1 MTDQASARPTSAR
14 PMQRS
19 LGSVFA
25 TLGRNLIHSIGII
38 AVLIAWEILA
48 RSGLFTPFLL
58 PSVTT
63 TVTRIAAD
71 AQSGVLFI
79 NIGVTVARALA
90 GFALAA
96 VLGIALGTL
105 MARVKLVHWFFD
117 PIISIGFPMPKIAF
131 LPIIILW
138 LGVYDTPK
146 IFMIVIEAIF
156 PIVTATLTGIA
167 GVERELQWS
176 ARNMGANEREVVWDV
191 VVPAASPQIMT
202 GLQVALPIALIVAI
216 VTEMLMGGYGVGSA
230 MVDAW
235 RFADSPGVF
244 AGIVEMAIVGFVM
257 VRSMAVLRRRM
268 LLWHQEAM
276 DPATV

>member
-1 MTDQASARPTSAR
+1 MTDQASARPTSSR
-14 PMQRS
+14 PMRRS
-19 LGSVFA
+19 LGSAFVA
-25 TLGRNLIHSIGII
+25 LGRSLIHSVGVV
-38 AVLIAWEILA
+38 VLLLAWEILA

-58 PSVTT
+58 PSLTT
-63 TVTRIAAD
+63 TIARIATD
-71 AQSGVLFI
+71 AQAGVLLI

-167 GVERELQWS
+167 GVERELLWS

-216 VTEMLMGGYGVGSA
+216 VTEMLMGGYGVGSG

-244 AGIVEMAIVGFVM
+244 AGIVEMAVVGFVM
-257 VRSMAVLRRRM
+257 VRGMAMLRRRM

-276 DPATV
+276 EPATV